1 MSIDRLLAIM
11 ARLRDP
17 ERGCPWDLEQ
27 DFASIAPY
35 TVEEAYEVADAIA
48 RGTTADLKEELGDL
62 LLQVVFHAQIARDRN
77 LFGFDDVVD
86 AICDKMVRRHPH
98 VFGEEQ
104 VRDAGEQTRRWE
116 ELKRAE
122 RGVRGSD
129 TGALDSVPVALPAL
143 TRARKLGR
151 RAAEA
156 GMDWP
161 DAAGPRAKIDE
172 ELHEL
177 DEACAAGDP
186 RRMSAELG
194 DLLFAVKQIHLRTP
208 GRWDLLIGDGAGG
221 LAAAHQTH
229 CPDVPLQRC
238 IFHKLRN
245 FLRDLALP
253 AGLDRPS
260 AKAYR
265 QSILDEARGI
275 WQADGDIQAWQ
286 RYHAFC
292 NKWVAD

>member
-35 TVEEAYEVADAIA
+35 TIEEAYEVADAIA
-48 RGTTADLKEELGDL
+48 RYSTEDLKDELGDL

-98 VFGEEQ
+98 VFGEER

-122 RGVRGSD
+122 RSARVSSA
-129 TGALDSVPVALPAL
+129 GALDSVPVALPAL

-161 DAAGPRAKIDE
+161 DSTGPRAKIEE
-172 ELHEL
+172 ELREL
-177 DEACAAGDP
+177 DEACATGDP
-186 RRMSAELG
+186 GRMSAELG
-194 DLLFAVKQIHLRTP
+194 DLLFAVVNFARHHALDPEQS
-208 GRWDLLIGDGAGG
+208 
-221 LAAAHQTH
+221 LAAAGRRFAS
-229 CPDVPLQRC
+229 RC
-238 IFHKLRN
+238 SYVERALREAGTD
-245 FLRDLALP
+245 LRHAAPEL
-253 AGLDRPS
+253 LDR
-260 AKAYR
+260 
-265 QSILDEARGI
+265 LWDEAKRAESSAPQGFI
-275 WQADGDIQAWQ
+275 GGSVSGA
-286 RYHAFC
+286 
-292 NKWVAD
+292 